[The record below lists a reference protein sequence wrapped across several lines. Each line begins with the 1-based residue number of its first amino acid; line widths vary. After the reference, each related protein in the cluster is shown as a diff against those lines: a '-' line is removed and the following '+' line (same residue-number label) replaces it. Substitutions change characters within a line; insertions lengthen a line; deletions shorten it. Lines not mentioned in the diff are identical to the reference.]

1 MRIVLVSTLHHAL
14 PMENIMIEYEVMI
27 RCSRCEEPTPESE
40 LLKVHAWWVC
50 GICYDDL

>member
-1 MRIVLVSTLHHAL
+1 MRIVLASILHHAL
-14 PMENIMIEYEVMI
+14 LMESMMIEYEVMI

-50 GICYDDL
+50 GICYDDI